1 MWHDITIFFFCKKGS
16 RKFLFTNP
24 PIIYIYILIYNPFY
38 IVIVSVINIVIIFLT
53 FFLPIKLI
61 SIGVRRI
68 NFKFKRAR
76 NSKISSFLLSSF
88 EFHFSFFLSISL
100 PHLLDPPVHLP
111 IVIVTVKSPSPL
123 EQLTWTIG
131 NLAYRGLLS
140 PGCLPPNRFSPPVFT
155 VDQRP
160 RVVKSRLGYILAI

>member
-1 MWHDITIFFFCKKGS
+1 MWHDITIFFFLNS
-16 RKFLFTNP
+16 RKFLFTNL
-24 PIIYIYILIYNPFY
+24 PIIYILIYNSFY

-76 NSKISSFLLSSF
+76 NSKISSCLLSSF

>member
-53 FFLPIKLI
+53 FSLPIKLI

-155 VDQRP
+155 VQRP

>member
-53 FFLPIKLI
+53 FSLPIKLI

-111 IVIVTVKSPSPL
+111 IVIVTVKSPSPPRAINMDNW
-123 EQLTWTIG
+123 QF
-131 NLAYRGLLS
+131 GLS
-140 PGCLPPNRFSPPVFT
+140 GAVIPGLPASEPVFT
-155 VDQRP
+155 TGFHRP
-160 RVVKSRLGYILAI
+160 TAAGR